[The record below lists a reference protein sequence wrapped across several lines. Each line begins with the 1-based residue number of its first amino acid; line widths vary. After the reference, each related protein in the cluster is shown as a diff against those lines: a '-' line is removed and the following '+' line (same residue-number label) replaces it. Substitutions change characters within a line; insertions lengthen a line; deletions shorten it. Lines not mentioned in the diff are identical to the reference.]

1 MKMNY
6 DQWATGFQFWW
17 NQFGWKWLVSNL
29 YWDQLNGFTTNS
41 ESAVFLLIWV
51 HQSIWYALHKILGFK
66 LSWSH
71 LDEHAYFKA
80 IMEWAEYSLNFIPIS
95 ESVLL
100 SFHLINIFPPL
111 EVKHMILT
119 NVEYENTCLS
129 SPCLIHYVF
138 WVNTPPFSAKI

>member
-6 DQWATGFQFWW
+6 DQWATGFQFLMEPVWMKMTG
-17 NQFGWKWLVSNL
+17 F
-29 YWDQLNGFTTNS
+29 QLIYGFTTNS

-66 LSWSH
+66 LSWCH